1 MFIYTIWDI
10 IIFGVL
16 GLIISV
22 GIIYIIIKSI
32 LDIGKKNCYE
42 CKHYTLDNVA
52 GCGDCCFYKCKLYNR
67 KDDGVSFN
75 ETTHLERCKA
85 FEEKERI

>member
-22 GIIYIIIKSI
+22 GIIYITIKLI

-42 CKHYTLDNVA
+42 CKHYELDNVA
-52 GCGDCCFYKCKLYNR
+52 GCGDCCFYRCKLYNR
-67 KDDGVSFN
+67 KDKGVSLN
-75 ETTHLERCKA
+75 ESTHLERCKE